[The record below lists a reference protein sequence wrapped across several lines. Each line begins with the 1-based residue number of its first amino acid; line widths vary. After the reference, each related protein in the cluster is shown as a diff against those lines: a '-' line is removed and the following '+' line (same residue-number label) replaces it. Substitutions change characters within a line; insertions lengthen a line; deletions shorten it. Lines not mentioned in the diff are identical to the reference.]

1 MISIYN
7 KNNDNTF
14 QEATIKENNL
24 ELTLTLETTD
34 EDKKNITINYDEIEP
49 NLKYAVLYLAEGYSP
64 FIVNEKYDI
73 YASDY
78 AAVFIFKSSS
88 GDIHIQFNIPTNI
101 NKDSCK
107 YNDDDEYPNNFRLK
121 MMSLYND
128 YKEYENKLFYHN
140 AFIDAINNKVSL
152 SYIDAQMELITSLL
166 FDILEKNPELI
177 KNINLDKIKNA
188 LDETSLSKIKDDEK
202 ILDEIKTSKKY
213 IRSLQK
219 KYYDLRNR
227 I

>member
-1 MISIYN
+1 MINVYN

-14 QEATIKENNL
+14 QEAIIKENSL
-24 ELTLTLETTD
+24 ELTLTLETAD
-34 EDKKNITINYDEIEP
+34 EDKSNITINYDDIEP

-64 FIVNEKYDI
+64 FTINEKYDI

-88 GDIHIQFNIPTNI
+88 GDVHIQFNIPTDI
-101 NKDSCK
+101 NKDSCE
-107 YNDDDEYPNNFRLK
+107 YNNDEYPDNFRLK
-121 MMSLYND
+121 MMALYDD

-166 FDILEKNPELI
+166 FNILEKNPELI
-177 KNINLDKIKNA
+177 KDVNLDKIKNA
-188 LDETSLSKIKDDEK
+188 LDETSLSKIKDEEK
-202 ILDEIKTSKKY
+202 ILNEIKTSKKY

-219 KYYDLRNR
+219 KYYDLRK
-227 I
+227 

>member
-107 YNDDDEYPNNFRLK
+107 YNDDEYPDNFRLK

-177 KNINLDKIKNA
+177 KNVNLDKIKNA

-219 KYYDLRNR
+219 KYYDLRK
-227 I
+227 

>member
-1 MISIYN
+1 M
-7 KNNDNTF
+7 
-14 QEATIKENNL
+14 
-24 ELTLTLETTD
+24 
-34 EDKKNITINYDEIEP
+34 
-49 NLKYAVLYLAEGYSP
+49 
-64 FIVNEKYDI
+64 
-73 YASDY
+73 
-78 AAVFIFKSSS
+78 FIFKSSS

>member
-24 ELTLTLETTD
+24 ELTLTLETAD
-34 EDKKNITINYDEIEP
+34 EDKKNITINYDKIKP
-49 NLKYAVLYLAEGYSP
+49 NLKYAVLYLAQGYSP
-64 FIVNEKYDI
+64 FIVNEQYDI

>member
-107 YNDDDEYPNNFRLK
+107 YNDDEYPNNFRLK

-177 KNINLDKIKNA
+177 KDVNLDKIKNA

-219 KYYDLRNR
+219 KYYDLRK
-227 I
+227 

>member
-107 YNDDDEYPNNFRLK
+107 YNDDEYPNNFRLK
-121 MMSLYND
+121 MMSLYDD

-177 KNINLDKIKNA
+177 KDVNLDKIKNA

-219 KYYDLRNR
+219 KYYDLRK
-227 I
+227 